1 VNHVRGRHDKYQR
14 ASNPPFPLSQLSFPQ
29 HCLFAVLLQ
38 DTRYALRG
46 LRRSRAFSAAVILTL
61 GLGIG
66 ANVAM
71 FGIVD
76 RLMFRPFAF
85 LRDPATVHQVY
96 LRNYD
101 RGRLRT
107 NGSFEYTI
115 YEDLKRWTTSFSQLA
130 AFAHQTNAVGVGD
143 VARERRV
150 AQVSA
155 TFFEFFDAKPALGR
169 FFTRAED
176 TVPRGADVAV
186 LGYAFWQSEYGGR
199 DVLGEVLHVGN
210 IAATIIGVAPEGFAG
225 VNDADPPAV
234 YIPITTYAGAQPS
247 QAEKPTYYTRYNWG
261 WMNVIVRRKAGI
273 TVEQASL
280 DATQSYGRS
289 WETMRAQE
297 PRVTPIDI
305 ARPFAHIGGFRA
317 GAGPDPGLEARTAIW
332 VSGVA
337 VIVLLIACANVG
349 NLFVARA
356 LRQQRETAVRL
367 ALGVNRQRLMMQS
380 LVESVTLALIGSV
393 VGLVIAHW
401 GGAAI
406 RRLLIATQG
415 TSLDVFTDWRT
426 LGAATG
432 VALVSGILTGLLPA
446 LLSGRGDLTASL
458 KAGAR
463 SGTYQRSHVRT
474 ALLVLQG
481 ALSVV
486 LLVGAALFVKSLS
499 NVRNMRMGYDENGVL
514 LVYRN
519 LRGMQT
525 DSVMRIALRRALLS
539 AAQAIP
545 GVEKAAYVS
554 SVPMWST
561 SAMDNLFVAGIDS
574 VRRLGRFTYQ
584 TGTPELFEVMGTRIL
599 RGRGLT
605 DADREGTER
614 VAVVSEAM
622 AGLLWPGRDA
632 IGQCMRLESPTA
644 PCTTIVGIA
653 ENIVQQ
659 YDQLSMASR
668 YMYYLPIEQFRS
680 SAGSYLVLRMH
691 GEAERQIEPVRK
703 ALQPHMPGQ
712 SYVTVRP
719 LREVLAHTRSSWQLG
734 ATMFVAF
741 GALAL
746 IVAAV
751 GLYSVIAYTVAQRM
765 HELGVRV
772 ALGAQSSDIMRLIV
786 GQAMVITIAGV
797 GVGALL
803 AYVASRWLQPL
814 LFQQSARDPLVYGMV
829 AALLL
834 LVGVGAS
841 AAPAIRASRADPNSA
856 LRTE

>member
-1 VNHVRGRHDKYQR
+1 MLLHDI
-14 ASNPPFPLSQLSFPQ
+14 
-29 HCLFAVLLQ
+29 
-38 DTRYALRG
+38 RYALRAL
-46 LRRSRAFSAAVILTL
+46 LRTKRFAAAVILTL

-76 RLMFRPFAF
+76 RLMFRPFAYM
-85 LRDPATVHQVY
+85 RSPETVHQVY

-115 YEDLKRWTTSFSQLA
+115 YEDLKRWTTSFSQIA
-130 AFAHQTNAVGVGD
+130 AFSHQSNAVGLGD
-143 VARERRV
+143 AARERRV

-155 TFFEFFDAKPALGR
+155 TFFELFDARPALGR

-199 DVLGEVLHVGN
+199 NVLGEILHVGN
-210 IAATIIGVAPEGFAG
+210 LATTIIGVAPEGFAG

-247 QAEKPTYYTRYNWG
+247 QLETPTYYTHYNWG
-261 WMNVIVRRKAGI
+261 WLNVIVRRKAGV
-273 TVEQASL
+273 TVEQASA
-280 DATQSYGRS
+280 DATQSYRRS
-289 WETMRAQE
+289 WEVMRSQE
-297 PRVTPIDI
+297 PRVTPSDI
-305 ARPFAHIGGFRA
+305 AKPFAEVGSLRT
-317 GAGPDPGLEARTAIW
+317 GAGPDPSLEARTALW

-337 VIVLLIACANVG
+337 IIVLLIACANVG

-356 LRQQRETAVRL
+356 LRRQREIAVRL
-367 ALGVNRQRLMMQS
+367 ALGISRQRLMLQS
-380 LVESVTLALIGSV
+380 LVESVTLALAGSV
-393 VGLVIAHW
+393 LGLAIAHW
-401 GGAAI
+401 DGAVI
-406 RRLLIATQG
+406 RRLLITTQG
-415 TSLDVFTDWRT
+415 AALDVFTDWRT
-426 LGAATG
+426 LAAAIG
-432 VALVSGILTGLLPA
+432 VALAAGVFTGLLPA
-446 LLSGRGDLTASL
+446 ALSGRGDLASSL

-463 SGTYQRSHVRT
+463 GGFYQRSHVRT
-474 ALLVLQG
+474 ALLVVQG

-499 NVRNMRMGYDENGVL
+499 NVRTMRMGYDEDRVL
-514 LVYRN
+514 LVFRN

-525 DSVMRIALRRALLS
+525 DSTMRIALRRALLS
-539 AAQAIP
+539 AAQTIP
-545 GVEKAAYVS
+545 GVQHAAYVS

-561 SAMDNLFVAGIDS
+561 SSMDAIFVAGVDS

-584 TGTPELFEVMGTRIL
+584 TGTPELFAAMGTRIL
-599 RGRGLT
+599 RGRAFT
-605 DADREGTER
+605 AADREGTER

-622 AGLLWPGRDA
+622 AGVLWPGRDA
-632 IGQCMRLESPTA
+632 IGQCMRLEAPTA
-644 PCTTIVGIA
+644 PCTTVVGIA

-659 YDQLSMASR
+659 SDQLSSPSR
-668 YMYYLPIEQFRS
+668 YMYYLPIDQFRS
-680 SAGSYLVLRMH
+680 STGSYLVLRTRGDANRSM
-691 GEAERQIEPVRK
+691 ELVRK
-703 ALQPHMPGQ
+703 TLQPLMPGQ

-719 LREVLAHTRSSWQLG
+719 LTEVLARTRSSWQLG

-751 GLYSVIAYTVAQRM
+751 GLYSVIGYNVAQRM

-772 ALGAQSSDIMRLIV
+772 ALGAQSGDILRLIV
-786 GQAMVITIAGV
+786 GQAMRYGVAGV
-797 GVGALL
+797 AVGTLIAIS
-803 AYVASRWLQPL
+803 ASRWLQPL
-814 LFQQSARDPLVYGMV
+814 LFQQSARDPFVYGVVGGM
-829 AALLL
+829 L
-834 LVGVGAS
+834 LVVALGAS
-841 AAPAIRASRADPNSA
+841 AWPAMRASRADPNSA